1 MVVQQY
7 FGHLMPRADLF
18 ENTLML
24 GKMEHKRRREQ
35 QRVRWLESI
44 TDSMDMNLSKLWE
57 IVKVREA
64 WCATVH
70 AVTKSWT

>member
-44 TDSMDMNLSKLWE
+44 TDSMDMNMSTLQE
-57 IVKVREA
+57 IVEDRGA
-64 WCATVH
+64 
-70 AVTKSWT
+70 